1 MYSQYI
7 YSILID
13 NIMSSEKVPHTHI
26 MDYHPKP
33 KTLRQKIEDIKS
45 KFGVKLQDIELSY
58 TNMKMNPN
66 IGVYKTTYDNRLRGI
81 HGVQSELFEENNQIN
96 KERNDLGKRVEQYVE
111 AIQEEKQIEK
121 MYKEKIYAME
131 NSMTGSAGLR
141 KNMTDSYKLQ
151 YSSNFFILLGIIM
164 ASIMIYIVFAKKIIS
179 GEVSI
184 QPTNIIGS
192 PL

>member
-1 MYSQYI
+1 MT
-7 YSILID
+7 L
-13 NIMSSEKVPHTHI
+13 EKRI
-26 MDYHPKP
+26 
-33 KTLRQKIEDIKS
+33 
-45 KFGVKLQDIELSY
+45 
-58 TNMKMNPN
+58 
-66 IGVYKTTYDNRLRGI
+66 
-81 HGVQSELFEENNQIN
+81 
-96 KERNDLGKRVEQYVE
+96 EQYVE